1 MPQYIYQ
8 TLMFFRKEKVEEI
21 MHIQTGRII
30 AILFIGII
38 LTIQTSFPAMAQP
51 TVDHAIFGAL
61 LKSYVKNGQVDYTG
75 LKIKEK
81 QLDQYLKYL
90 ENIPPE
96 NLERADG
103 MAFYINLYNAWTI
116 KLILTA
122 YPGVKSIKD
131 LGTLFRSPWKKE
143 YVKIHG
149 KTTTLDHI
157 EHDILRPMFKD
168 PRVHFAVNCASKSCP
183 PLLNEPY
190 TGANL
195 NKQLERVARDF
206 INDPLNNFMADG
218 ILHVSRIFKW
228 FGNDFGNDIPG
239 YVASY
244 AQGDLAKKMAATGK
258 NIKIKYLDYD
268 WSLNNM

>member
-1 MPQYIYQ
+1 
-8 TLMFFRKEKVEEI
+8 
-21 MHIQTGRII
+21 MHKQICRII
-30 AILFIGII
+30 KILFIGVI
-38 LTIQTSFPAMAQP
+38 LTIQLSFPAMAQP
-51 TVDHAIFGAL
+51 VVDHGILKKL
-61 LKSYVKNGQVDYTG
+61 LKSYVDNGQVDYSG
-75 LKIKEK
+75 LKIEEK

-90 ENIPPE
+90 EDIPPE
-96 NLERADG
+96 NLERADR
-103 MAFYINLYNAWTI
+103 MAFYINLYNAWTL
-116 KLILTA
+116 KLILTD
-122 YPGVKSIKD
+122 YPGVKSIKN

-143 YVKIHG
+143 FVKIHG

-183 PLLNEPY
+183 PLLDEPY

-195 NKQLERVARDF
+195 NNQLEFVASSF

-218 ILHVSRIFKW
+218 ILYVSRIFKW

-244 AQGDLAKKMAATGK
+244 AKGNLAEQIAATGK
-258 NIKIKYLDYD
+258 NIKVKYLDYD
-268 WSLNNM
+268 WSLNKM